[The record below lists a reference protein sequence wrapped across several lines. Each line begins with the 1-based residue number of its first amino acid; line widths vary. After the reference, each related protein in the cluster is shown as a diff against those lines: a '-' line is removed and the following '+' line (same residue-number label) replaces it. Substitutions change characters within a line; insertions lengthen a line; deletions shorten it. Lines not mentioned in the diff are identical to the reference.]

1 MAGLEVGS
9 LVKVDHFVGKLVE
22 ISVTTADIGLEEV
35 FLASVVW
42 GSGLVDVFAVM
53 VELFDHSHDIHDL
66 RDIDSAELSVL
77 VEIGDFGIEAQSIL

>member
-9 LVKVDHFVGKLVE
+9 LVKVDHFVGELVQV
-22 ISVTTADIGLEEV
+22 SVAAADFGLEEV

-53 VELFDHSHDIHDL
+53 VELFDHSHDVHDF

-77 VEIGDFGIEAQSIL
+77 VEIGDLRIETQSIL